1 MQGTSS
7 NSKADTWSRCSIH
20 LAHVL
25 RPVLYRCSSVS
36 NAQYQAPLLTQHSS
50 HMLSFSLCTSLHCRR
65 LCFLQVWPG
74 AVHFPDFLNPEGE
87 QWWTDMV
94 RDFYEKVPFDGLWVD
109 MNEASNFCTGH
120 VCEMP
125 PDGLMD
131 FVDPSES
138 LRIILSSCF

>member
-1 MQGTSS
+1 M
-7 NSKADTWSRCSIH
+7 
-20 LAHVL
+20 
-25 RPVLYRCSSVS
+25 
-36 NAQYQAPLLTQHSS
+36 
-50 HMLSFSLCTSLHCRR
+50 
-65 LCFLQVWPG
+65 
-74 AVHFPDFLNPEGE
+74 HFPDFLNPKGE
-87 QWWTDMV
+87 QWWLDMV

-138 LRIILSSCF
+138 LRKILSSCS

>member
-1 MQGTSS
+1 
-7 NSKADTWSRCSIH
+7 
-20 LAHVL
+20 
-25 RPVLYRCSSVS
+25 
-36 NAQYQAPLLTQHSS
+36 
-50 HMLSFSLCTSLHCRR
+50 
-65 LCFLQVWPG
+65 VWPG

-138 LRIILSSCF
+138 LRNILSSCF